1 MLIRTGKNFVPTRTR
16 AIKNEAPA
24 WDRGPR
30 RVRFVVSV
38 VFTPTRGVIHPS
50 FPLRGRWER
59 IAKSGEQAPSP
70 SLASLLNSSCE
81 THSCTSLVH
90 GLRQS
95 RRGCDFLSSHLLTN
109 TWLDAA
115 IPHTAPNPSLRPTL
129 ELAKTDSGTL
139 PFSVRRFVAPTWFQ
153 DPGNKIFGLAAL
165 SVFRRNAR
173 SMPSCP
179 SFPATT
185 PLSGPWGS

>member
-81 THSCTSLVH
+81 THSCTSLMH
-90 GLRQS
+90 GLRHS
-95 RRGCDFLSSHLLTN
+95 RRGCGFLSSHLLTD

-165 SVFRRNAR
+165 SVF
-173 SMPSCP
+173 
-179 SFPATT
+179 
-185 PLSGPWGS
+185 

>member
-1 MLIRTGKNFVPTRTR
+1 MLLGTGRDVGPTGTRT
-16 AIKNEAPA
+16 IKNEAPA

-81 THSCTSLVH
+81 THSCTSLMH

-95 RRGCDFLSSHLLTN
+95 RRGSEFLSSHSLTN

-115 IPHTAPNPSLRPTL
+115 IPHAAPNPSLRPTL

-139 PFSVRRFVAPTWFQ
+139 PFSSRPLAAATQFQ
-153 DPGNKIFGLAAL
+153 DPGNKIFSLAAL
-165 SVFRRNAR
+165 SVF
-173 SMPSCP
+173 
-179 SFPATT
+179 
-185 PLSGPWGS
+185 